1 MRHLACAYAVFAG
14 LGTVIGVRNADSAA
28 PFGFRTGRSTGFD
41 AVVGYGTALSAPWPM
56 VLLLL
61 AQAGRN
67 RRLVQVLSKMFLIG
81 AASGRSTWQWQGR
94 PVVEETLVAANFLL
108 PAWMLLGSS

>member
-1 MRHLACAYAVFAG
+1 MRRLACAYAAFAG
-14 LGTVIGVRNADSAA
+14 LGTIIGVLNADSAA

-61 AQAGRN
+61 ARAERN
-67 RRLVQVLSKMFLIG
+67 RRLVQALSTMFLIG
-81 AASGRSTWQWQGR
+81 AASERSTWQWQGR
-94 PVVEETLVAANFLL
+94 PVVEKTLLVANFLL
-108 PAWMLLGSS
+108 PASMLLRSS

>member
-1 MRHLACAYAVFAG
+1 MRRLACAYAVFAA

-28 PFGFRTGRSTGFD
+28 PFGIRTGRSTGFD

-61 AQAGRN
+61 AHAGR
-67 RRLVQVLSKMFLIG
+67 RQSVVRILSVIFLVG
-81 AASGRSTWQWQGR
+81 AAGERSTWEWKGR
-94 PVVEETLVAANFLL
+94 PGVEQTVIAANFLL
-108 PAWMLLGSS
+108 PAWMLLRSS